1 MLKAHTCKGI
11 TIINMC
17 LSISDNTCLTNFI
30 PVPMRTIVM
39 NKTDPLSLEK
49 IKTKLKKQVKLVP
62 SNIQMNCI
70 VNKRPCSNM
79 LSFDLNEME
88 I

>member
-1 MLKAHTCKGI
+1 
-11 TIINMC
+11 MC

-39 NKTDPLSLEK
+39 NKTDPLSLENAK
-49 IKTKLKKQVKLVP
+49 TIKNTIYPNESALRYV
-62 SNIQMNCI
+62 QMNCI
-70 VNKRPCSNM
+70 VDKSPRSNV
-79 LSFDLNEME
+79 LSFDLDKME